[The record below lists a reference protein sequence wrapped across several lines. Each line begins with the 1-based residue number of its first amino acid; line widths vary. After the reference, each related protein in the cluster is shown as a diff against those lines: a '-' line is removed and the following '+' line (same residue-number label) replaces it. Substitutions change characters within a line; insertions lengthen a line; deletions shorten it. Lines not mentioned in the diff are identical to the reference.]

1 MSLKTWSDDHEGV
14 RPWIYRLA
22 CEYGSIGA
30 VADALMVNR
39 MTVYEWTHH
48 PEKISVKYLR
58 QFLRGGLIT
67 SQEIMKII
75 EPKEEHD
82 GIQK

>member
-48 PEKISVKYLR
+48 PEKISIKYLR
-58 QFLRGGLIT
+58 RFLRKGLIT
-67 SQEIMKII
+67 PEEILKII
-75 EPKEEHD
+75 EPKEESD
-82 GIQK
+82 E